1 MKALRVHWTRSN
13 VIAVLATVWLLAA
26 TVVKAQLPT
35 GTISG
40 QVRDASAAAIPGATV
55 TATNRDTGAVRSTQ
69 TTSDGR
75 FVLPAMNVGSY
86 DIKAEAPA
94 FRGEVQQNLTLTV
107 GQEAVLSF
115 ALQVGSVSEAVT
127 VMAEAPLVETTS
139 GALGGLVGAQQVSDL
154 PLNGRNFND
163 LVLLQT
169 GITVHHPVSTSSTTA
184 TGLAYSS
191 NGAPIRSNSIMMDG
205 ANIVAGGGI
214 NGVSVSGSMLG
225 IEAIREFR
233 VITNSFPAE
242 YGMTMGSQTTV
253 VTKSGTNQ
261 VHGSAF
267 EFLRNSGMD
276 ARDFFDRKKVETD
289 PRIPD
294 FRRNNFGGA
303 IGGPII
309 TDKQFFHVSYEGVR
323 ESKGITQ
330 TLNTPTAAARVAGAT
345 GITGFTAPVAA
356 ISPAI
361 KPYLDLFPVP
371 TEALFQ
377 NGVQRT
383 DVGVYSYIFK
393 RPTRE
398 DFGQARWDYNV
409 SEKDNAFA
417 RYTIVDSSRTNPV
430 GFPQFSDFATSR
442 GHYMTVS
449 ENHTFSASVLNMFRL
464 SFLRSFQDYDSPS
477 DVALGFR
484 SGLQMGSISPGSNI
498 TSLGPVGSRPLTLNQ
513 NQYSLGNDLLWTR
526 GNHTVKFGTLINKFH
541 VYTNV
546 GTNGRGTWSFN
557 NLQSFLQGTPRQLVI
572 LSPGSVTD
580 RTYRWETYGF
590 YAQDDYRVT
599 PSFTLNAGIRYEFT
613 STVNETKGRGS
624 SLRNTLTDTAFTVA
638 PELFDNPSMTNFS
651 PRLGFAWDV
660 QGNSK
665 TAVRGGFG
673 LLYDVSNITGAAQV
687 NATATPPFSS
697 SNTVSSNFTFPLQNV
712 PARTRPEDFRGVAL
726 RLIDYH
732 LQQPHM
738 LQYNLTVERQ
748 MPGNMVASVAY
759 AGSRGL
765 NLYGTK
771 EGNPTYPSSVIDGR
785 EFWTGNESRLNP
797 FWADMEFITAGM
809 NSWYNSFQFGFEKRM
824 SHGLQFKS
832 SYTWSKALDTTQGQ
846 HGGESGG
853 APNQGVAPHNPSQ
866 DKGPADFDT
875 RQSWTVNAVYQVP
888 TLLNGGLMA
897 HAVNGWRVSS
907 IFTAKTGLPFTPLLS
922 GNRSRSKANA
932 ANADHPD
939 AVAGRKASDIILG
952 GADQYFDPRAFTVQ
966 PVGFLGTS
974 GRNQLTGPNQVN
986 IDLSLT
992 KEATM
997 KWLGDQGKMEFRAE
1011 LFNLLNHANLNIP
1024 TTGRTIYTANETA
1037 PAPGAAQPDPI
1048 AGAGKIDRTVSSNR
1062 QVQLALKLIF

>member
-1 MKALRVHWTRSN
+1 MNALRVQWTRLTSF
-13 VIAVLATVWLLAA
+13 VLLAGLLLISVQA
-26 TVVKAQLPT
+26 LKAQLPT

-40 QVRDASAAAIPGATV
+40 QVHDASAAAIPGATV
-55 TATNRDTGAVRSTQ
+55 TATNRETGAVRSTQ
-69 TTSDGR
+69 SGPDGR
-75 FVLPAMNVGSY
+75 FTLPAMMVGVY
-86 DIKAEAPA
+86 DVKAEAPA
-94 FRGEVQQNLTLTV
+94 FRAEVQQNLTLTV
-107 GQEAVLSF
+107 GQEAVLNF
-115 ALQVGSVSEAVT
+115 ALQVGSVTEAVT

-169 GITVHHPVSTSSTTA
+169 GITVHKPVSLTSTTA

-261 VHGSAF
+261 VHGSVF

-276 ARDFFDRKKVETD
+276 ARDFFDRKRNPTD

-303 IGGPII
+303 VGGPIV
-309 TDKQFFHVSYEGVR
+309 TDKQFFHLSYEGVR

-330 TLNTPTAAARVAGAT
+330 TLTVPATAIRS
-345 GITGFTAPVAA
+345 TAVAA
-356 ISPAI
+356 VR
-361 KPYLDLFPVP
+361 PYLDLYPLP
-371 TEALFQ
+371 TESIL
-377 NGVQRT
+377 
-383 DVGVYSYIFK
+383 DVATGQPSTQVGRFSYIYK

-398 DFGQARWDYNV
+398 DFGQARWDYNL
-409 SEKDNAFA
+409 SEKDMMFA
-417 RYTIVDSSRTNPV
+417 RYTIVDSSRTNAV

-442 GHYMTVS
+442 GQYMTFS
-449 ENHTFSASVLNMFRL
+449 ENHTFSPAVLNMLRL
-464 SFLRSFQDYDSPS
+464 SFLRSFQNYDSPS
-477 DVALGFR
+477 EVSLGFLP
-484 SGLQMGSISPGSNI
+484 GIQMGSIAPGSGV
-498 TSLGPVGSRPLTLNQ
+498 TSLGPIGSRPLGLNQ
-513 NQYSLGNDLLWTR
+513 NQYSLGNDVLWTR
-526 GNHTVKFGTLINKFH
+526 GNHTIKFGTLINKFH

-546 GTNGRGTWSFN
+546 GTNARGTWTFN
-557 NLQSFLQGTPRQLVI
+557 NLAAFLSATPRQLVI

-590 YAQDDYRVT
+590 YGQDDWRVS
-599 PSFTLNAGIRYEFT
+599 PKFTLNLGLRYEFT
-613 STVNETKGRGS
+613 SKVNETKGRGS
-624 SLRNTLTDTAFTVA
+624 SLRNVLTDTAFAVA
-638 PELFDNPSMTNFS
+638 PELFDNPSMTNIS

-660 QGNSK
+660 LGNAS
-665 TAVRGGFG
+665 TSVRGGFG

-697 SNTVSSNFTFPLQNV
+697 SNTVQTNLTFPVTNV
-712 PARTRPEDFRGVAL
+712 PSRTRPEDFRGVAL
-726 RLIDYH
+726 RLIDYN

-748 MPGNMVASVAY
+748 LPANMVVSVAY

-771 EGNPTYPSSVIDGR
+771 EGNPAPPSSVINGR
-785 EFWTGNESRLNP
+785 EFWSGAESRLNP

-809 NSWYNSFQFGFEKRM
+809 DSWYNSFQFGFEKRM
-824 SHGLQFKS
+824 AHGLQFKS
-832 SYTWSKALDTTQGQ
+832 AYTWSKALDTTQGQ

-875 RQSWTVNAVYQVP
+875 RHSWTVNALYQIPSLVASDSMASY
-888 TLLNGGLMA
+888 LL
-897 HAVNGWRVSS
+897 NGWRVST

-922 GNRSRSKANA
+922 GNRSRSKANGN
-932 ANADHPD
+932 NADHPD
-939 AVAGRKASDIILG
+939 AVAGRDADSIILG
-952 GADQYFDPRAFTVQ
+952 GPDRFFDPSAFTVQ

-974 GRNQLTGPNQVN
+974 GRNQLTGPSQVN
-986 IDLSLT
+986 VDLSLT
-992 KEATM
+992 KEAR
-997 KWLGDQGKMEFRAE
+997 LGVLGEQGKLEFRAE
-1011 LFNLLNHANLNIP
+1011 MFNLFNHANFNIP
-1024 TTGRTIYTANETA
+1024 VNGRTVFTANETA
-1037 PAPGAAQPDPI
+1037 ATLTPLAT
-1048 AGAGKIDRTVSSNR
+1048 AGQIDRTVSSNR